1 MVLWKLEIKLWS
13 WKFQDSISYFVFGAG
28 KTDYFYKSNNM
39 VENIVGSHFKTF
51 SVLLFKIDR
60 KNWSMVYLGLLFL
73 MQCHLS
79 IHGVGTSLWI
89 FKSFYDKA
97 MV

>member
-1 MVLWKLEIKLWS
+1 MFEAEPYILIK
-13 WKFQDSISYFVFGAG
+13 DSKSYFVFGAG
-28 KTDYFYKSNNM
+28 KIVCFYKSNNM
-39 VENIVGSHFKTF
+39 VENIMGCSHLKTF
-51 SVLLFKIDR
+51 SVLLFEMDL
-60 KNWSMVYLGLLFL
+60 KNWSVVSLGLFFL

>member
-1 MVLWKLEIKLWS
+1 MFEAEPYILIK
-13 WKFQDSISYFVFGAG
+13 DSKSYFVFGAG
-28 KTDYFYKSNNM
+28 KIVCFYKSKNM
-39 VENIVGSHFKTF
+39 VENIMGSHLKTF
-51 SVLLFKIDR
+51 SVLLFEMDL
-60 KNWSMVYLGLLFL
+60 KNRSVVSLGLFFL